1 MKLGLKNR
9 LRLISL
15 VPLIILFSVASYF
28 VYSSYQNYVDADKLK
43 NKLVENKYLND
54 LLTNVARER
63 GMSAMYVGKGSD
75 VIFASLSKQRTFT
88 DKAVAKYLDFLKNNS
103 ESGKSQKQSFI
114 QKFKT
119 SVAEFKK
126 IRPLV
131 DKRSVEFEKMFDTYT
146 KTQKLLIDETQ
157 KLGIKS
163 IDPVISRLF
172 SVYITFIKAKEYSG
186 IERGYVSYFL
196 SKKAPM
202 EEEQISRL
210 ISIIG
215 KADAIAYDAIT
226 DKNLKAKLD
235 AIFENEDAKEL
246 FDDINAERTNI
257 LAVAKDGDYDISAGI
272 WFAMISEKIKLLTQ
286 AEKLLS
292 AAMDARAAEI
302 QQDSIQIL
310 AIAVTI
316 WLIAILLAV
325 LGYFISNQIARN
337 IRGLQEI
344 LLKAAE
350 DTGGAESFNLDLDTA
365 EGTEQAYRLLERII
379 EQTKKDKEAALEANE
394 AKSMF
399 LANMSHEIRTP
410 LNGIVGFTEL
420 LRDTELNEEQ
430 MEFVEI
436 IEKSSENLLEII
448 NNILDLSKIE
458 SNKLEIEDIVFNPI
472 EEFESAVEVYAVRAS
487 EKNIDLGC
495 FIDPRLEAPLKG
507 DPTKLK
513 EVIINL
519 LSNAV
524 KFTSSGG
531 SINVDIREVESH
543 QEGFRR
549 VRFEVQDSG
558 IGVTSEQ
565 KARIFEA
572 FSQADTSITR
582 KYGGT
587 GLGLTISS
595 RFIELMGGQ
604 LDLHSEPGEGTTFFF
619 TIDFEEV
626 ESEIETK
633 EGKFGY
639 LSALI
644 LENPHRTKQQDKY
657 LREYL
662 DYYGVKYTVSDSA
675 ERMSELAKAKKYNLM
690 YVDFDYLSGEELVEC
705 SELSPSLVLLTKSF
719 NMKQIESLGIHPYKT
734 LYEPLTT
741 SKVKRSLEDY
751 KEEEKEVVQE
761 EHKKVE
767 EKPKTI
773 KSFKEGE
780 AKFKAKVL
788 VAEDNII
795 NQKLIKRT
803 LEDLGLE
810 VGLASNGLEAF
821 QKRKDGDY
829 DLIFMDIQ
837 MPFLDGVEATK
848 EILAWEK
855 EFGKKHVPIVALT
868 ANALKGD
875 RERFLAEGL
884 DEYTTKPLVRD
895 EIVAILNHFLADH
908 IVYINE
914 ENEQGQLQ
922 NESVEK
928 VDTEGEIK
936 AREAVEN
943 EEKPQV
949 EEEVAEEEE
958 KPEIQKEPQHKDET
972 AEEQL
977 EIIEEKP
984 EIEEKLQF
992 EEESGQG
999 GEILQESEVEEEETS
1014 QEELLETLQEDEKEK
1029 LEVQE
1034 EPLELES
1041 EESHKELT
1049 EAPLQI
1055 EENIEIEE
1063 EHTSENE
1070 ENISEE
1076 KYTKDVLVIKKSSLE
1091 TNLFCK
1097 VIESLD
1103 YECDKAAGLEEG
1115 IEKTGENGYK
1125 VIVVDAELDGFD
1137 IDKLKE
1143 STSDSK
1149 IVVVRDSLTSLDEK
1163 TKEEAD
1169 EVINNFANQDT
1180 LRLVLEKFIK
1190 G

>member
-28 VYSSYQNYVDADKLK
+28 VYNAYQNFMDAQKLQS
-43 NKLVENKYLND
+43 KLVENKYLND
-54 LLTNVARER
+54 ILTNVARER
-63 GMSAMYVGKGSD
+63 GMSAMYLGKASD
-75 VIFASLSKQRTFT
+75 AIHVSLKKQRVLT
-88 DKAVAKYLDFLKNNS
+88 DKSYSKYMAYVKTQNITEDVKKSAFVQKLQSKFL
-103 ESGKSQKQSFI
+103 EI
-114 QKFKT
+114 
-119 SVAEFKK
+119 KK

-131 DKRSVEFEKMFDTYT
+131 EKRNIEFEDMFKIYT
-146 KTQKLLIDETQ
+146 NAQSLLIAEIQ
-157 KLGIKS
+157 NLGLNNVDS
-163 IDPVISRLF
+163 TISKLF
-172 SVYITFIKAKEYSG
+172 SVYVTFIKAKEYSG
-186 IERGYVSYFL
+186 IERGYVSYVL

-202 EEEQISRL
+202 EEEEISRL

-215 KADAIAYDAIT
+215 KADAIGYATIEDRMV
-226 DKNLKAKLD
+226 KSSLD
-235 AIFENEDAKEL
+235 AIFNNEDAKEL
-246 FDDINAERTNI
+246 FEDINSERTNI

-272 WFAMISEKIKLLTQ
+272 WFAMISEKIKLLSQ
-286 AEKLLS
+286 AEEVLS
-292 AAMDARAAEI
+292 KAMDARAQQI
-302 QQDSIQIL
+302 QEESIRIL
-310 AIAVTI
+310 IIAVTI
-316 WLIAILLAV
+316 WIVSILLAI
-325 LGYFISNQIARN
+325 LGYLISNQIARN
-337 IRGLQEI
+337 IKGLQDI
-344 LLKAAE
+344 LVKVAE
-350 DTGGAESFNLDLDTA
+350 DTALGDAGFNIDLNTA
-365 EGTEQAYRLLERII
+365 EGTAQAYKLLERII

-420 LRDTELNEEQ
+420 LKDTGLSEEQ
-430 MEFVEI
+430 IEFVEI

-495 FIDPRLEAPLKG
+495 FIDPRLETPLKG

-531 SINVDIREVESH
+531 AINVDIREVESQ

-626 ESEIETK
+626 ESNIETSQN
-633 EGKFGY
+633 KFNFFN
-639 LSALI
+639 ALI
-644 LENPHRTKQQDKY
+644 LENPHRSKKQDEY

-662 DYYGVKYTVSDSA
+662 DYYGVKYTITDSA
-675 ERMSELAKAKKYNLM
+675 ERMLELTRAKKYNLM
-690 YVDFDYLSGEELVEC
+690 YVDFDYLSADELVEC
-705 SELSPSLVLLTKSF
+705 SKLPPSLVLLTKSF
-719 NMKQIESLGIHPYKT
+719 NMKKIEALDIDPYKT

-741 SKVKRSLEDY
+741 SKVKKSLEDY
-751 KEEEKEVVQE
+751 QEKEQDSTSGE
-761 EHKKVE
+761 FKNAEQ
-767 EKPKTI
+767 KPREF

-829 DLIFMDIQ
+829 DLVFMDIQ

-848 EILAWEK
+848 EILAWEQ
-855 EFGKKHVPIVALT
+855 EFGKKHIPIVALT

-875 RERFLAEGL
+875 RERFLSEGL

-908 IVYINE
+908 IVYVNE
-914 ENEQGQLQ
+914 D
-922 NESVEK
+922 ESQS
-928 VDTEGEIK
+928 T
-936 AREAVEN
+936 
-943 EEKPQV
+943 Q
-949 EEEVAEEEE
+949 
-958 KPEIQKEPQHKDET
+958 QEP
-972 AEEQL
+972 
-977 EIIEEKP
+977 
-984 EIEEKLQF
+984 
-992 EEESGQG
+992 
-999 GEILQESEVEEEETS
+999 EET
-1014 QEELLETLQEDEKEK
+1014 
-1029 LEVQE
+1029 EVQE
-1034 EPLELES
+1034 KQNTSPDTSTQEPELQDVEVDFDDEEVGEETLPNVEAFVG
-1041 EESHKELT
+1041 EESVDVKEHDSDVV
-1049 EAPLQI
+1049 ED
-1055 EENIEIEE
+1055 
-1063 EHTSENE
+1063 
-1070 ENISEE
+1070 
-1076 KYTKDVLVIKKSSLE
+1076 KMDVLVAKKSSFE
-1091 TNLFCK
+1091 TNLFERVVTGLGYSSKK
-1097 VIESLD
+1097 VASFDDALAMLENESFKL
-1103 YECDKAAGLEEG
+1103 
-1115 IEKTGENGYK
+1115 I
-1125 VIVVDAELDGFD
+1125 IIDAETEGLDMQ
-1137 IDKLKE
+1137 KLKE
-1143 STSDSK
+1143 VSKDAK
-1149 IVVVRDSLTSLDEK
+1149 IVLFKDALTTLDEESA
-1163 TKEEAD
+1163 TLVD
-1169 EVINNFANQDT
+1169 EVLDNFANKDL
-1180 LRLVLEKFIK
+1180 LRLVIEKLI
-1190 G
+1190 

>member
-1 MKLGLKNR
+1 MKLRLKNR

-15 VPLIILFSVASYF
+15 VPLIILLSVASYF
-28 VYSSYQNYVDADKLK
+28 VYTSYQNYVDAEKLK
-43 NKLVENKYLND
+43 SKLVENKYLND

-63 GMSAMYVGKGSD
+63 GMSAMYLGKASK
-75 VIFASLSKQRTFT
+75 VIYVSLSKQRKLT
-88 DKAVAKYLDFLKNNS
+88 DRSVAKYFAFLQDHDYS
-103 ESGKSQKQSFI
+103 SDIAKQSFI
-114 QKFKT
+114 QKLKNG
-119 SVAEFKK
+119 VAQFKK
-126 IRPLV
+126 LRPLIN
-131 DKRSVEFEKMFDTYT
+131 KRNIEFEDMFKVYT
-146 KTQKLLIDETQ
+146 NTQKLLIDEIQ
-157 KLGIKS
+157 NLGIENV
-163 IDPVISRLF
+163 DPMISKLF
-172 SVYITFIKAKEYSG
+172 ATYVTLIKAKEYSG
-186 IERGYVSYFL
+186 IERGYVSYIL
-196 SKKAPM
+196 AKKAPM
-202 EEEQISRL
+202 EEEEISRL

-215 KADAIAYDAIT
+215 KADAISYATIE
-226 DKNLKAKLD
+226 DKVLKAKLD
-235 AIFENEDAKEL
+235 AIFNNEDAKEL
-246 FDDINAERTNI
+246 FDDINSERTNI
-257 LAVAKDGDYDISAGI
+257 LAVAQNGDYDISAGI

-286 AEKLLS
+286 AEEILS
-292 AAMDARAAEI
+292 QAMDRRAAKI
-302 QQDSIQIL
+302 QEDSIQIL
-310 AIAVTI
+310 IIAITI
-316 WLIAILLAV
+316 WLVAILLAI
-325 LGYFISNQIARN
+325 LGYLISNQIARN
-337 IRGLQEI
+337 IKGLQDI
-344 LLKAAE
+344 LVKVAE
-350 DTGGAESFNLDLDTA
+350 DTGGAASFDIDLDTA
-365 EGTEQAYRLLERII
+365 EGTQQAYKLLERII

-420 LRDTELNEEQ
+420 LKDTGLNEEQ
-430 MEFVEI
+430 IEFVEI

-458 SNKLEIEDIVFNPI
+458 SNKLEIEDIIFNPI

-495 FIDPRLEAPLKG
+495 FIDPRLETPLKG

-531 SINVDIREVESH
+531 AINVDIREVESQ

-626 ESEIETK
+626 ESNIETS
-633 EGKFGY
+633 ENKFNY
-639 LSALI
+639 LNALI
-644 LENPHRTKQQDKY
+644 LENPHRSKKQDEY
-657 LREYL
+657 LQEYL
-662 DYYGVKYTVSDSA
+662 DYYGVKYTISDNP
-675 ERMSELAKAKKYNLM
+675 ERMVELTKAKKYNLM
-690 YVDFDYLSGEELVEC
+690 YIDFDYLSSEELVEC
-705 SELSPSLVLLTKSF
+705 SKLPPSLVLLTKSF
-719 NMKQIESLGIHPYKT
+719 NMKKIESLGIDPYKT

-751 KEEEKEVVQE
+751 KEKEQDSVSGE
-761 EHKKVE
+761 FKNVE
-767 EKPKTI
+767 QKPKEI

-829 DLIFMDIQ
+829 DLVFMDIQ

-855 EFGKKHVPIVALT
+855 EFNKKHIPIVALT

-875 RERFLAEGL
+875 RERFLSEGL
-884 DEYTTKPLVRD
+884 DEYTTKPLIRD

-908 IVYINE
+908 IVYLDE
-914 ENEQGQLQ
+914 EEAPQAKEPQKEE
-922 NESVEK
+922 ESVEK
-928 VDTEGEIK
+928 PTET
-936 AREAVEN
+936 VE
-943 EEKPQV
+943 
-949 EEEVAEEEE
+949 
-958 KPEIQKEPQHKDET
+958 
-972 AEEQL
+972 
-977 EIIEEKP
+977 
-984 EIEEKLQF
+984 
-992 EEESGQG
+992 
-999 GEILQESEVEEEETS
+999 
-1014 QEELLETLQEDEKEK
+1014 
-1029 LEVQE
+1029 EVQE
-1034 EPLELES
+1034 ERPLSVEPELENVS
-1041 EESHKELT
+1041 LDLEEEEFDEESLPEV
-1049 EAPLQI
+1049 
-1055 EENIEIEE
+1055 EEVI
-1063 EHTSENE
+1063 ENE
-1070 ENISEE
+1070 KQS
-1076 KYTKDVLVIKKSSLE
+1076 KDVLVAKKSSFE

-1097 VIESLD
+1097 VIGNLG
-1103 YECDKAAGLEEG
+1103 YECEKASEIEEV
-1115 IEKTGENGYK
+1115 TDALSNNSYK
-1125 VIVVDAELDGFD
+1125 VVMIDAELDGLS
-1137 IDKLKE
+1137 IQRVKE
-1143 STSDSK
+1143 LAPASK
-1149 IVVVRDSLTSLDEK
+1149 IVIVKDSLTTLDEATQQK
-1163 TKEEAD
+1163 AD
-1169 EVINNFANQDT
+1169 EVINNLANKDL
-1180 LRLVLEKFIK
+1180 LRLVLEKFIE